1 MTSQCVCCEKCS
13 YQGPGTGSLL
23 LHRAFP
29 AIMSDWLLWKRS
41 FKRLLQLWTAA
52 ILHNLYRLKRQRL
65 LGSKVFLKRNLKSH
79 SCILSSTLNMSPNC
93 PTHLA
98 WVQTVDCSWS
108 VTVTWNSVLSV
119 WKMTGQMN
127 TKQVVLMKFCSISE
141 NQRVINLPWLV
152 CVYAPCC
159 RGDVNIALAA
169 AESSVS
175 AGYNHCQMVFGLHLL
190 SASQVCAGVALVW
203 TQADVRFRRIH
214 WSLGIG

>member
-65 LGSKVFLKRNLKSH
+65 LGILRISKVYLKRNPKLH

-98 WVQTVDCSWS
+98 WVPTFESAHSRSW
-108 VTVTWNSVLSV
+108 L
-119 WKMTGQMN
+119 
-127 TKQVVLMKFCSISE
+127 L
-141 NQRVINLPWLV
+141 LV
-152 CVYAPCC
+152 CHRDMKQRFIRLKNDWSNEHKTGCFNEILLDLWESACYQSPLTCVCLCAMLSWWRKHRSRHC
-159 RGDVNIALAA
+159 RV
-169 AESSVS
+169 
-175 AGYNHCQMVFGLHLL
+175 Q
-190 SASQVCAGVALVW
+190 
-203 TQADVRFRRIH
+203 RICR
-214 WSLGIG
+214 L